1 MKRNAGFTLI
11 ELLVV
16 IAIIGIL
23 ASVIL
28 ASLTSARA
36 KANDVNRKA
45 TIHQMQTALEEYY
58 SDNGSYPATTAFSP
72 WNTTTW
78 ALGAGATTF
87 YDALV
92 PKYLPSLPL
101 YPSGSY
107 EVNPPNFLG
116 DGYPGD
122 KGYFYSSDGSTYT
135 IGTNLQNPINP
146 NNYAGNYVVT
156 SN

>member
-1 MKRNAGFTLI
+1 MKRNGGFTLI

-28 ASLTSARA
+28 ASLTSGRA
-36 KANDVNRKA
+36 KANDTNRKA
-45 TIHQMQTALEEYY
+45 TIHQLQTALEEYY
-58 SDNGSYPATTAFSP
+58 SDNGAYPTTTAYSP
-72 WNTTTW
+72 WNTKTW
-78 ALGAGATTF
+78 ALGTGATTF

-101 YPSGSY
+101 DPTGSY
-107 EVNPPNFLG
+107 ESSPPNFLG
-116 DGYPGD
+116 DGYPAD
-122 KGYFYSSDGSTYT
+122 KGYYYTSDGNTYT
-135 IGTNLQNPINP
+135 LGTNLQNPTNP